1 MKKRLLSILLIA
13 AMLLTML
20 PVSALAQTNT
30 ASTATTAQDTNP
42 FTDVKRS
49 DWYYTAVQYA
59 RVNGFFGGVSK
70 TLFAPGGTMTRGMFV
85 TVLGRMA
92 GVDPANYS
100 GAPEFSDVAADAY
113 YAPYVQWAAKYGIT
127 NGTGGGKFAPD
138 RLISREEMVVF
149 FVRYLELFGVE
160 LDTGADITTT
170 PSDLEAVS
178 SWARDAVLKLWKTG
192 LLNGTGG
199 RFDPKGDASRAQAAA
214 LCMRMDKGV
223 DTWYSE
229 PGVPST
235 RVSIDPADEVAQ
247 VEEVKRPSSGGG
259 RSDGTTT
266 TTYYAVTFALGD
278 GMDAA
283 GVTLPNAKT
292 VASGTKISA
301 LPTPYVTKGLFA
313 GWYYDAELTDPAG
326 GSELI
331 TRDLTLYARLDR
343 SEEAVQVTQVTSAES
358 PNSVTDN
365 VAAVAVDSYSFGIS
379 GYTGG
384 CIEAFVNVTAN
395 NAEFTRTSDTDVQYR
410 YTVSGGTV
418 TPVLEEGQTY
428 RVELTEDFEGCFVIG
443 GVPQPQ
449 SVRVLYIIT
458 DKSEVDELRLD
469 TGLKYIEK
477 SQVSGLGALDG
488 LFSAA
493 LSADGTTA
501 SIERVAQ
508 SGTFTYAGGGIAV
521 GDTVAIY
528 TGTRPDLR
536 TEAEDDAI
544 AYVEITGIDGTTYS
558 YRTAD
563 AQDVLFTPDVLP
575 VKAEYKGAGTA
586 SVPKSELDFTDD
598 KYAAMGLS
606 SQTSIDAGDFLLFYS
621 GAFGESAT
629 SAGYGK
635 ITNVTVEG
643 DDYVLT
649 YDSATEDEVLAA
661 MDVFTTREAD
671 VPELTQSQIAEMEA
685 DMVRQA
691 RESGFAEEAAQ
702 YLTDLAVQTDGFQ
715 KLSDD
720 MGLTVYSAAYDD
732 GTPVQ
737 QSAPALLS
745 GSSAAI
751 LDKDNLKIEAKI
763 NAGSLTHFDGKYGLR
778 AELTLSFTV
787 EIERDS
793 VPDGKLVIE
802 VRATFEQEILL
813 SVNTSGGAVWK
824 KAWIF
829 PYIADYQLNANLDL
843 GLYTGIGIVA
853 TARTE
858 KNEDDSD
865 PLEGFEGTAIDLSK
879 QIQKLMED
887 KEHFLGEDID
897 MNTVGGGLAD
907 KYSAMMEDAEENW
920 IELFRKEIYS
930 KEGPVDKFHILV
942 YGISADFVVSVNLYV
957 TLGMSFEYEAAKR
970 YTFSLKLFSRSVTNG
985 TAELVTPHYNFD
997 FYVMGTMGVRA
1008 GVEFEIGIGL
1018 FSLKLD
1024 SIGITAEAGVYAR
1037 MWGYFYYHLEWE
1049 KGKGKE
1055 SSASGAM
1062 FVEIGVYLKIT
1073 FKAQLFSSDKLTY
1086 QPTLYENEWPLW
1098 SAGAQKNVYDFAY
1111 DDDDESLNIE
1121 IMGVR
1126 TAALPS
1132 SLFDMNYMDMKTGEV
1147 YGSDA
1152 DDADENPAQ
1161 NYDDATESHYT
1172 VELDN
1177 PYFSYDPATNT
1188 ITVTPDRTSVQES
1201 CKMTI
1206 RWKNGA
1212 LTFTSKPIERTI
1224 TIDWT
1229 DPENLR
1235 FIAFN
1240 TQGGSLVRMLAL
1252 AADAPVEV
1260 PDSPVKTGYTFGGWY
1275 TEPNGGALFEFPATM
1290 PDYQDNGA
1298 GKGVTVYARW
1308 IPRDDTKYTV
1318 EHYQQKLNGTYAL
1331 YETEYLEGTTDALT
1345 SAAARGYT
1353 GFRSKS
1359 FSQKAIAPD
1368 GSTVVKIY
1376 YAREKYNITF
1386 HLMDGASADES
1397 VVTIGRYGETVYA
1410 PKFARSGYEFDGYTG
1425 DGIEKDNNGNWCV
1438 TVRGGASY
1446 TAQWLPSRNIAYRVE
1461 HYVKRVGGEGYL
1473 LYDGEGAV
1481 EYRYDGTTGQEITAA
1496 ALDAIV
1502 KLDAP
1507 GLHYDQAATEAK
1519 NVGLT
1524 IGADGKTILKIYY
1537 DRAGYSVCFRETD
1550 GTLIEETA
1558 YVHGAKV
1565 AEPNAPVKQGY
1576 TFAGWFTDTA
1586 CENAYSFNTKL
1597 TGSLTLY
1604 AKWVASSNTAYTARY
1619 FLQNADGSYPE
1630 QPQTEALHGTTG
1642 AAAELSK
1649 TFAGYHAD
1657 AEHDGTVKSGT
1668 IAADGSLV
1676 LTAYFARN
1684 TYKVTF
1690 QNGDETVSEQTL
1702 RWGEAL
1708 TVPAL
1713 TKAGYDLS
1721 WSPALPGTLTMP
1733 QQDVT
1738 YTAVWTAQSGI
1749 GYAVEHYQQNVT
1761 GSGYTLADTD
1771 RLTGTT
1777 DAEVTAAAKGYEHFT
1792 LNEETSTRTGT
1803 IKADGSLTLR
1813 LYYDRDTVEL
1823 TLVPNGGRLDGSAEA
1838 VNKTLRYGAPLD
1850 DVTPVWDTD
1859 HAFAGWFTDTTYTT
1873 QVTTAPAAAATL
1885 YAKWSFGTV
1894 NYTVEHYVMGTDG
1907 QYPASATRRDTTKN
1921 GVVDSTVVL
1930 ETLKDT
1936 TLEVANG
1943 ITYAYA
1949 TVGSD
1954 PEAVTET
1961 TVAGGKVV
1969 KLFYA
1974 RRSFAV
1980 TFNANGGTLDETSR
1994 TLYYGASLSGITPTR
2009 KNYTFTGWYDT
2020 AAASGA
2026 AVTTLPA
2033 ASGEGQ
2039 TFYAGWRANEVAFTV
2054 EHWVQNT
2061 DGHGLTMVLSETKRE
2076 PVGKRIAPADYES
2089 SEVAREDGGI
2099 YYASA
2104 YEKGHSTAVGVT
2116 LVEEGMTLELHY
2128 GRKKSQLKW
2137 VYDQGVSL
2145 GGATA
2150 GEVYFEEPITP
2161 LPLKRE
2167 GYTYVWQ
2174 PEVAEKVGL
2183 EDLTYTAV
2191 WTPNAYTV
2199 SFYANGGEG
2208 TMESQSLTYDTQAA
2222 LSANAFTRAGYTFTG
2237 WNTARDGSG
2246 TAYVGGQTVQNLTAV
2261 NGGTITLY
2269 AQWSLDTYTITYLNT
2284 DGSAVNWVEGFTPVA
2299 EYTAEDDT
2307 ITLPGASALVK
2318 RTGYEFGGWYS
2329 DGVLVTEISA
2339 GSAGNK
2345 TLRASWN
2352 AEKNEIVYVDETGLL
2367 SSVPEATPYTA
2378 GKTALDDKSRV
2389 NKDDTSNLFLYWYTK
2404 DADGTQ
2410 TPVATVPENTKGRF
2424 TVYAKV
2430 ISKTISTADQ
2440 LKELA
2445 IAFEFDDGALPYY
2458 GKEDCIFTLAN
2469 NITLTD
2475 WDTPIG
2481 PRDTTGTSY
2490 RFKGTFDGND
2500 HRITLKGN
2508 CKPLFGVIGQYGTVK
2523 DLIIELD
2530 DVTTN
2535 VWSSNIKEE
2544 ADNRYWGAVAAVNIG
2559 IIRDCTVTGTL
2570 TVADDS
2576 CTSYIGG
2583 IVGIEK
2589 GGNDTRGLID
2599 CQAGMNEADR
2609 LTITGGGAKDSIG
2622 GLIGG
2627 MTNCWYN
2634 PKLQL
2639 PHAKQHYVTVDVD
2652 ACKYAGGLVGSVQ
2665 SDSWQAIITMYDGS
2679 LDVQLKGYILNAGG
2693 LVGYASTYARVYMEN
2708 AALTVDIRLD
2718 ERAQNNNYYYAGGVV
2733 GMMNGDATNVVQNSI
2748 SAVGGSITTKITAA
2762 WKDPT
2767 DGVMNNMA
2775 LYAGGLAGRIKEHAA
2790 VTVENG
2796 CNVSATITN
2805 QWSNTRLIIAYA
2817 GGLVGHYSC
2826 SKEGTLTVTGS
2837 SVTSNINIYSDG
2849 YTVCYAGGLVGV
2861 YEQLARSAVTKVPI
2875 KFENTTV
2882 NCTIKIM
2889 NVRAKKT
2896 IDLGGLI
2903 GNVISYKNVGI
2914 EITGTGNTLTGSLGL
2929 KNGENGS
2936 LTLNG
2941 SETVHA
2947 GKLFGRL
2954 QYQIYNA
2961 AWIVARINGITLD
2974 SDEKQKAEIEGSGWS
2989 TSDFNGPL
2997 YVFSSQGTFSSKPG

>member
-1 MKKRLLSILLIA
+1 MMGSARVIGDIIIGCLENDEIWEGTDMKKRLLSILLIA

-20 PVSALAQTNT
+20 PVSALAQTTT
-30 ASTATTAQDTNP
+30 AQTAQDTNP
-42 FTDVKRS
+42 FTDVKKS

-92 GVDPANYS
+92 GVDPANYTE
-100 GAPEFSDVAADAY
+100 APEFSDVAADAY

-149 FVRYLELFGVE
+149 FVRYLELFDVE

-192 LLNGTGG
+192 LLNGSGG

-266 TTYYAVTFALGD
+266 TTYYEVQFALGD

-365 VAAVAVDSYSFGIS
+365 VAAVAVGSYSFGIS
-379 GYTGG
+379 DYTGD

-410 YTVSGGTV
+410 YTVSGDTV

-428 RVELTEDFEGCFVIG
+428 RVELAEDFEGCFVIG
-443 GVPQPQ
+443 GVPQAQ

-458 DKSEVDELRLD
+458 EKTEVDALQLD
-469 TGLKYIEK
+469 SGLKYIDK
-477 SQVSGLGALDG
+477 RQVSGMDALDG

-493 LSADGTTA
+493 MSADGKTTR
-501 SIERVAQ
+501 IEKVAQ

-536 TEAEDDAI
+536 KDAEDDAI

-643 DDYVLT
+643 DNYVLT
-649 YDSATEDEVLAA
+649 YGSATEDEVLAA

-671 VPELTQSQIAEMEA
+671 VPELTQNQIAEMEA

-1111 DDDDESLNIE
+1111 DDDDDVLSLAIL
-1121 IMGVR
+1121 GVR

-1172 VELDN
+1172 IELSD
-1177 PYFSYDPATNT
+1177 PDHFTYDPATNT
-1188 ITVTPDRTSVQES
+1188 ITVLAGANSVAES
-1201 CKMTI
+1201 CEMTI

-1212 LTFTSKPIERTI
+1212 LTFTSKPIERTL

-1229 DPENLR
+1229 DPENVR
-1235 FIAFN
+1235 YIAFN

-1298 GKGVTVYARW
+1298 GKGVTVYAHW

-1345 SAAARGYT
+1345 NAAAQSYT
-1353 GFRSKS
+1353 GFQNKNY
-1359 FSQKAIAPD
+1359 SQKAIAPD
-1368 GSTVVKIY
+1368 GSTVIKIY
-1376 YAREKYNITF
+1376 YTREKYDITF
-1386 HLMDGASADES
+1386 RLTGDATADES
-1397 VVTIGRYGETVYA
+1397 VVTTGRYGETVYA
-1410 PKFARSGYEFDGYTG
+1410 PKFARSGYEFNGYTG
-1425 DGIEKDNNGNWCV
+1425 DGIGQDGNGNWCV

-1446 TAQWLPSRNIAYRVE
+1446 TAQWLPGSDIAYRVE

-1507 GLHYDQAATEAK
+1507 GLRYDQAATEAK

-1524 IGADGKTILKIYY
+1524 IGADGKTIIKIYY
-1537 DRAGYSVCFRETD
+1537 DRAGYTVCFRETD

-1586 CENAYSFNTKL
+1586 CENAYNFNTKL

-1604 AKWVASSNTAYTARY
+1604 AKWTANGDTAYTAHY

-1690 QNGDETVSEQTL
+1690 QNGGEAVSEQTL
-1702 RWGEAL
+1702 RWGETL
-1708 TVPAL
+1708 TAPVL

-1721 WSPALPGTLTMP
+1721 WSPELPLTMP

-1749 GYAVEHYQQNVT
+1749 GYTVKHYQQNPT

-1873 QVTTAPAAAATL
+1873 QVTAAPAAAATL
-1885 YAKWSFGTV
+1885 YAKWNFGTV

-1921 GVVDSTVVL
+1921 GMVDSTVVL

-1943 ITYAYA
+1943 IAYAYA

-1954 PEAVTET
+1954 PEAATET

-1974 RRSFAV
+1974 RKSFAV
-1980 TFNANGGTLDETSR
+1980 TFEANGGTLDEASR

-2020 AAASGA
+2020 AAASGT

-2061 DGHGLTMVLSETKRE
+2061 SGEGYTREKTETQRAA
-2076 PVGKRIAPADYES
+2076 VDSAITPADYAS
-2089 SEVAREDGGI
+2089 SAVVRDGI
-2099 YYASA
+2099 SYEAA
-2104 YEKGHSTAVGVT
+2104 YEQGGTQPVT
-2116 LVEEGMTLELHY
+2116 SLTVAEGMTLVLHY
-2128 GRKKSQLKW
+2128 ARRTNTLTW
-2137 VYDQGVSL
+2137 VYSDCTAT
-2145 GGATA
+2145 GGTPA
-2150 GEVYFEEPITP
+2150 GTVRFEQPITAP
-2161 LPLKRE
+2161 TLERT

-2191 WTPNAYTV
+2191 WTANAYTV

-2208 TMESQSLTYDTQAA
+2208 AMDAQSLTYDTQAA

-2237 WNTARDGSG
+2237 WNTAANGSG
-2246 TAYVGGQTVQNLTAV
+2246 TAYVGGQAVQNLTAV
-2261 NGGTITLY
+2261 NGGTVTLY
-2269 AQWSLDTYTITYLNT
+2269 AQWSLDTYTITYRNS
-2284 DGSAVNWVEGFTPVA
+2284 DGSAITNWASGVELTESYNV
-2299 EYTAEDDT
+2299 TDST
-2307 ITLPGASALVK
+2307 ITLPGADALIAPTAKV
-2318 RTGYEFGGWYS
+2318 FGGWFT
-2329 DGVLVTEISA
+2329 DAACTGEAVTSIPT
-2339 GSAGNK
+2339 GSTGDK
-2345 TLRASWN
+2345 TFYALWED
-2352 AEKNEIVYVDETGLL
+2352 EKNEFVFADPDGLMETMPTL
-2367 SSVPEATPYTA
+2367 T
-2378 GKTALDDKSRV
+2378 
-2389 NKDDTSNLFLYWYTK
+2389 DTSYTPGETTLPTDVRAKSGYAFLYWYTT
-2404 DADGTQ
+2404 DADGNEL
-2410 TPVATVPENTKGRF
+2410 PLGETVSSDFAGRV
-2424 TVYAKV
+2424 TLNAKV
-2430 ISKTISTADQ
+2430 ISTSITTHEQ
-2440 LKELA
+2440 LEELA
-2445 IAFEFDDGALPYY
+2445 KCYQYTSAQSGVT
-2458 GKEDCIFTLAN
+2458 FTLAEGFILDN
-2469 NITLTD
+2469 
-2475 WDTPIG
+2475 WSTPIG
-2481 PRDTTGTSY
+2481 SADHPFDR
-2490 RFKGTFDGND
+2490 TFDGNGKA
-2500 HRITLKGN
+2500 ITLNGTS
-2508 CKPLFGVIGQYGTVK
+2508 KPLFGVIGETGAVKNLTVH
-2523 DLIIELD
+2523 LD
-2530 DVTTN
+2530 DVTTEAYVLEKN
-2535 VWSSNIKEE
+2535 VE
-2544 ADNRYWGAVAAVNIG
+2544 AVSTASRMWGAVAAVNCGTIDGCTVYGSAANPASDDRAGRVGGIAAHNDKTGIVKNCQAGPDANRQYSFTSTGSVGVIG
-2559 IIRDCTVTGTL
+2559 GLIGLSNGKLTLEAGLSQYITLSGALRTTGGLIGSSDNGVQSSDYISVTGNTIQISIQANGTFVAGVIGMLSDTSTAATVTLKDCTFNVNITNPSAGSRTAGVAGYIQAKELNVTGNTLNVTISADQGWRIGGLLGFIQDIQTITVTNNKNSTVKIAQPNAYDNGQRANVYIGGLVAQLPSSRTMGTAITL
-2570 TVADDS
+2570 TGN
-2576 CTSYIGG
+2576 TSFHCEIDAPNDPYAYIGG
-2583 IVGIEK
+2583 IVGHM
-2589 GGNDTRGLID
+2589 
-2599 CQAGMNEADR
+2599 QA
-2609 LTITGGGAKDSIG
+2609 L
-2622 GLIGG
+2622 
-2627 MTNCWYN
+2627 
-2634 PKLQL
+2634 
-2639 PHAKQHYVTVDVD
+2639 D
-2652 ACKYAGGLVGSVQ
+2652 ACP
-2665 SDSWQAIITMYDGS
+2665 INITS
-2679 LDVQLKGYILNAGG
+2679 
-2693 LVGYASTYARVYMEN
+2693 SS
-2708 AALTVDIRLD
+2708 
-2718 ERAQNNNYYYAGGVV
+2718 NN
-2733 GMMNGDATNVVQNSI
+2733 MT
-2748 SAVGGSITTKITAA
+2748 GSIT
-2762 WKDPT
+2762 
-2767 DGVMNNMA
+2767 
-2775 LYAGGLAGRIKEHAA
+2775 
-2790 VTVENG
+2790 
-2796 CNVSATITN
+2796 SAEGN
-2805 QWSNTRLIIAYA
+2805 EKVGRLIGKRYRQN
-2817 GGLVGHYSC
+2817 
-2826 SKEGTLTVTGS
+2826 S
-2837 SVTSNINIYSDG
+2837 SSLLWNNTDLS
-2849 YTVCYAGGLVGV
+2849 
-2861 YEQLARSAVTKVPI
+2861 SAMDT
-2875 KFENTTV
+2875 FAN
-2882 NCTIKIM
+2882 
-2889 NVRAKKT
+2889 
-2896 IDLGGLI
+2896 
-2903 GNVISYKNVGI
+2903 
-2914 EITGTGNTLTGSLGL
+2914 
-2929 KNGENGS
+2929 
-2936 LTLNG
+2936 
-2941 SETVHA
+2941 
-2947 GKLFGRL
+2947 
-2954 QYQIYNA
+2954 
-2961 AWIVARINGITLD
+2961 
-2974 SDEKQKAEIEGSGWS
+2974 SGWTIRDFTGATWDIGGASS
-2989 TSDFNGPL
+2989 TTTTG
-2997 YVFSSQGTFSSKPG
+2997 

>member
-20 PVSALAQTNT
+20 PVSALAQTTT
-30 ASTATTAQDTNP
+30 AQTAQDTNP
-42 FTDVKRS
+42 FTDVKKS

-92 GVDPANYS
+92 GVDPANYTE
-100 GAPEFSDVAADAY
+100 APEFSDVAADAY

-170 PSDLEAVS
+170 PSDLEEVS
-178 SWARDAVLKLWKTG
+178 SWAREAVLKLWKTG

-214 LCMRMDKGV
+214 LCMRMDKSV

-235 RVSIDPADEVAQ
+235 RVSIDPADELAG
-247 VEEVKRPSSGGG
+247 VEEVKRPASGGSSG
-259 RSDGTTT
+259 GTTT

-278 GMDAA
+278 GMDAS

-343 SEEAVQVTQVTSAES
+343 SEEAVQVTQVASAES

-365 VAAVAVDSYSFGIS
+365 VAAVAVGSYSFGIS
-379 GYTGG
+379 GYTGD

-410 YTVSGGTV
+410 YTVSGSTV

-428 RVELTEDFEGCFVIG
+428 RVELAEDFEGCFVIG

-458 DKSEVDELRLD
+458 DKSEVDKLRLD

-575 VKAEYKGAGTA
+575 VKAEYKGEGRA
-586 SVPKSELDFTDD
+586 SVPRSELDFTDD
-598 KYAAMGLS
+598 KYVAMGLS

-621 GAFGESAT
+621 GTFGASAT

-649 YDSATEDEVLAA
+649 YDGATEDEVLAA

-1152 DDADENPAQ
+1152 DDEDENPAQ

-1172 VELDN
+1172 IELSD
-1177 PYFSYDPATNT
+1177 PDHFTYDPATNT
-1188 ITVTPDRTSVQES
+1188 ITVLAGANSVAES
-1201 CKMTI
+1201 CEMTI

-1229 DPENLR
+1229 DPENVR
-1235 FIAFN
+1235 YIAFN
-1240 TQGGSLVRMLAL
+1240 TRGGSLVRMLAL

-1260 PDSPVKTGYTFGGWY
+1260 PEAPVKTGYTFGGWY
-1275 TEPNGGALFEFPATM
+1275 ADAACTTLFAFPEVM
-1290 PDYQDNGA
+1290 PDYPDKGA
-1298 GKGVTVYARW
+1298 GKGVTVYAHW

-1353 GFRSKS
+1353 GFQSKS

-1397 VVTIGRYGETVYA
+1397 AVTIGRYGETVYA
-1410 PKFARSGYEFDGYTG
+1410 PKFARSGYEFNGYTG

-1446 TAQWLPSRNIAYRVE
+1446 TAQWLPSSDIAYRVE

-1496 ALDAIV
+1496 AIAAIV

-1537 DRAGYSVCFRETD
+1537 DRAGYTVSFRETD
-1550 GTLIEETA
+1550 GTLIDEKP

-1642 AAAELSK
+1642 AAAELNK
-1649 TFAGYHAD
+1649 TFEGYHVDTAH
-1657 AEHDGTVKSGT
+1657 EGTVKSGT

-1684 TYKVTF
+1684 TYKATF
-1690 QNGDETVSEQTL
+1690 QNGGEAVSEQTL
-1702 RWGEAL
+1702 RWGETL

-1733 QQDVT
+1733 RQDVT
-1738 YTAVWTAQSGI
+1738 YTAVWTAQSNI

-1761 GSGYTLADTD
+1761 GSGYTLTDTD
-1771 RLTGTT
+1771 HLTGTT

-1792 LNEETSTRTGT
+1792 LNGEESTPTGT
-1803 IKADGSLTLR
+1803 VKADGSLTLR

-1850 DVTPVWDTD
+1850 DVTPVWDHD
-1859 HAFAGWFTDTTYTT
+1859 HAFAGWFTDTSYTT
-1873 QVTTAPAAAATL
+1873 QVTTAPAEAATL
-1885 YAKWSFGTV
+1885 YAKWNFGTV

-1907 QYPASATRRDTTKN
+1907 QYPASATKRDTTKN
-1921 GVVDSTVVL
+1921 GEVDSTVVL
-1930 ETLKDT
+1930 ETLKDAG
-1936 TLEVANG
+1936 LEVANG
-1943 ITYAYA
+1943 IAYAYA

-1954 PEAVTET
+1954 PEAATET

-1980 TFNANGGTLDETSR
+1980 TLEANGGTLDEASR
-1994 TLYYGASLSGITPTR
+1994 TLYYGAALSGITPTR
-2009 KNYTFTGWYDT
+2009 KNYTFTGWFNT
-2020 AAASGA
+2020 ADVSGA

-2039 TFYAGWRANEVAFTV
+2039 TFYAGWSANEVAFTV

-2061 DGHGLTMVLSETKRE
+2061 SGDGYTRVKSETQRAA
-2076 PVGKRIAPADYES
+2076 VDSTITPADYAS
-2089 SEVAREDGGI
+2089 SAVVRDGI
-2099 YYASA
+2099 SYENA
-2104 YEKGHSTAVGVT
+2104 YEQGGTQPVTSLTVAESMT
-2116 LVEEGMTLELHY
+2116 LVLHYARRTSTLTWVCSDCTATGGTPAGTVRFEQPITAPTLE
-2128 GRKKSQLKW
+2128 R
-2137 VYDQGVSL
+2137 
-2145 GGATA
+2145 T
-2150 GEVYFEEPITP
+2150 
-2161 LPLKRE
+2161 

-2199 SFYANGGEG
+2199 SFDANGGEG
-2208 TMESQSLTYDTQAA
+2208 TMDAQSLTYDTQAA

-2246 TAYVGGQTVQNLTAV
+2246 TAYADGQTIVNLTAV
-2261 NGGTITLY
+2261 NGGTVTLY
-2269 AQWSLDTYTITYLNT
+2269 AQWSLDTYTITYKNA
-2284 DGSAVNWVEGFTPVA
+2284 DGSAITNWADGVTLVERYNV
-2299 EYTAEDDT
+2299 EDSA
-2307 ITLPGASALVK
+2307 IPLPGADALVAPTAK
-2318 RTGYEFGGWYS
+2318 VFGGWFETANCTGEAVTSIPTGSTGDKTFYALWE
-2329 DGVLVTEISA
+2329 DEPNELVF
-2339 GSAGNK
+2339 NDPDNMLK
-2345 TLRASWN
+2345 WL
-2352 AEKNEIVYVDETGLL
+2352 
-2367 SSVPEATPYTA
+2367 PATAIYTA
-2378 GKTALDDKSRV
+2378 GRKMQIETPNA
-2389 NKDDTSNLFLYWYTK
+2389 KDGYAFLYWYAV
-2404 DADGTQ
+2404 DADGNEQPMGTW
-2410 TPVATVPENTKGRF
+2410 TTTDMKGRLML
-2424 TVYAKV
+2424 YPKV
-2430 ISKTISTADQ
+2430 ISTTITAREQ
-2440 LKELA
+2440 LEALA
-2445 IAFEFDDGALPYY
+2445 TCYQYKSAQHGVT
-2458 GKEDCIFTLAN
+2458 FTLAN
-2469 NITLTD
+2469 GFILDD
-2475 WDTPIG
+2475 WNTPIG
-2481 PRDTTGTSY
+2481 TVKHQFDHQFDGNGQTITMTGTSA
-2490 RFKGTFDGND
+2490 
-2500 HRITLKGN
+2500 
-2508 CKPLFGVIGQYGTVK
+2508 PLFGLLNGEGYTGIVK
-2523 DLIIELD
+2523 DLTIHLD
-2530 DVTTN
+2530 DVTVQPYVAEQD
-2535 VWSSNIKEE
+2535 VWTLRANTCL
-2544 ADNRYWGAVAAVNIG
+2544 WGAIAAINGGRIEGCTVYGSVANPDADGKAASYVGSMAAYNSKIG
-2559 IIRDCTVTGTL
+2559 SIINCQAGPDENRQYSFTSTKSVAFVGGLIGVSSGTLTLEAGLKQYITLNGSFQYVGGLIGANDEAAKTSGDITVTGNTIQVDVQVQSASNSYVAGLIGKLNDENTTATVTIQNSTITANVNLEYGNYVGGLVGAFKAKALNVTGNKLNLTATKKTGYALGGLVGCIDDAETITVSGNKNSTFKLSHTSDYPTRCYIGGLFGWIPGGTYRTIRTEITL
-2570 TVADDS
+2570 TNNTNFRFEISAPEHSDVN
-2576 CTSYIGG
+2576 IGG
-2583 IVGIEK
+2583 IVGYME
-2589 GGNDTRGLID
+2589 
-2599 CQAGMNEADR
+2599 
-2609 LTITGGGAKDSIG
+2609 GGA
-2622 GLIGG
+2622 
-2627 MTNCWYN
+2627 
-2634 PKLQL
+2634 
-2639 PHAKQHYVTVDVD
+2639 
-2652 ACKYAGGLVGSVQ
+2652 ACP
-2665 SDSWQAIITMYDGS
+2665 I
-2679 LDVQLKGYILNAGG
+2679 
-2693 LVGYASTYARVYMEN
+2693 
-2708 AALTVDIRLD
+2708 
-2718 ERAQNNNYYYAGGVV
+2718 
-2733 GMMNGDATNVVQNSI
+2733 DATSSGNSMT
-2748 SAVGGSITTKITAA
+2748 GSITAPE
-2762 WKDPT
+2762 D
-2767 DGVMNNMA
+2767 
-2775 LYAGGLAGRIKEHAA
+2775 
-2790 VTVENG
+2790 
-2796 CNVSATITN
+2796 NVNIG
-2805 QWSNTRLIIAYA
+2805 RLIGKRYRYSSSSLLWNGTDLKAA
-2817 GGLVGHYSC
+2817 TVG
-2826 SKEGTLTVTGS
+2826 TVLDNSGW
-2837 SVTSNINIYSDG
+2837 
-2849 YTVCYAGGLVGV
+2849 
-2861 YEQLARSAVTKVPI
+2861 
-2875 KFENTTV
+2875 
-2882 NCTIKIM
+2882 TIKDFTGATWDI
-2889 NVRAKKT
+2889 
-2896 IDLGGLI
+2896 GGA
-2903 GNVISYKNVGI
+2903 SSTTT
-2914 EITGTGNTLTGSLGL
+2914 TG
-2929 KNGENGS
+2929 
-2936 LTLNG
+2936 
-2941 SETVHA
+2941 
-2947 GKLFGRL
+2947 
-2954 QYQIYNA
+2954 
-2961 AWIVARINGITLD
+2961 
-2974 SDEKQKAEIEGSGWS
+2974 
-2989 TSDFNGPL
+2989 
-2997 YVFSSQGTFSSKPG
+2997 

>member
-20 PVSALAQTNT
+20 PVSALAQTTT
-30 ASTATTAQDTNP
+30 AQTAQDTNP
-42 FTDVKRS
+42 FTDVKKS

-92 GVDPANYS
+92 GVDPANYTE
-100 GAPEFSDVAADAY
+100 APEFSDVAADAY

-170 PSDLEAVS
+170 PSDLEEVS
-178 SWARDAVLKLWKTG
+178 SWAREAVLKLWKTG

-214 LCMRMDKGV
+214 LCMRMDKSV

-235 RVSIDPADEVAQ
+235 RVSIDPADELAG
-247 VEEVKRPSSGGG
+247 VEEVKRPASGGSSG
-259 RSDGTTT
+259 GTTT

-278 GMDAA
+278 GMDAS

-343 SEEAVQVTQVTSAES
+343 SEEAAQVTQVASAES

-365 VAAVAVDSYSFGIS
+365 VAAVAVGSYSFGIS

-384 CIEAFVNVTAN
+384 CIEAFLNVTAN

-410 YTVSGGTV
+410 YTVSGSTV

-428 RVELTEDFEGCFVIG
+428 RVELAEDFEGCFVIG

-575 VKAEYKGAGTA
+575 VKAEYKGEGTA

-621 GAFGESAT
+621 GTFGASAT

-649 YDSATEDEVLAA
+649 YDSATEDKVLAA

-1161 NYDDATESHYT
+1161 NYDDAAESHYT

-1188 ITVTPDRTSVQES
+1188 ITVAPERTSVQES
-1201 CKMTI
+1201 CEMTI

-1240 TQGGSLVRMLAL
+1240 TQGGSLVKMLAL

-1260 PDSPVKTGYTFGGWY
+1260 PEAPVKTGYTFGGWY
-1275 TEPNGGALFEFPATM
+1275 ADAACTTLFTFPEVM
-1290 PDYQDNGA
+1290 PDYPDNGA
-1298 GKGVTVYARW
+1298 GKGVTVYANW
-1308 IPRDDTKYTV
+1308 LPRDDTKYTV
-1318 EHYQQKLNGTYAL
+1318 EHYQQKLNGTYEL

-1345 SAAARGYT
+1345 SAAARSYT
-1353 GFRSKS
+1353 GFQSKS

-1397 VVTIGRYGETVYA
+1397 VVTTGRYGETVYA
-1410 PKFARSGYEFDGYTG
+1410 PKFARSGYEFNGYTG
-1425 DGIEKDNNGNWCV
+1425 DGIGQDGNGNWCL

-1446 TAQWLPSRNIAYRVE
+1446 TAQWLPGSDIAYRVE

-1496 ALDAIV
+1496 AIDAIV

-1537 DRAGYSVCFRETD
+1537 DRAGYTVSFRETD
-1550 GTLIEETA
+1550 GTLIDEKP

-1586 CENAYSFNTKL
+1586 CENAYNFNTKL

-1642 AAAELSK
+1642 AAAELNK
-1649 TFAGYHAD
+1649 TFEGYHVDTAH
-1657 AEHDGTVKSGT
+1657 EGTVKSGT

-1690 QNGDETVSEQTL
+1690 QNGGEAVSEQTL
-1702 RWGEAL
+1702 RWGETL
-1708 TVPAL
+1708 TVPTL

-1733 QQDVT
+1733 RQDVT

-1749 GYAVEHYQQNVT
+1749 GYTVEHYQQNVT

-1771 RLTGTT
+1771 HLTGTT

-1792 LNEETSTRTGT
+1792 LNGEKSTPTGT
-1803 IKADGSLTLR
+1803 VKADGSLTLR

-1850 DVTPVWDTD
+1850 DITPVWDHD
-1859 HAFAGWFTDTTYTT
+1859 HAFAGWFTDTSYTT
-1873 QVTTAPAAAATL
+1873 QVTTAPAEAATL

-1907 QYPASATRRDTTKN
+1907 QYPASATKRDTTKN

-1930 ETLKDT
+1930 ETLKDAG
-1936 TLEVANG
+1936 LEVADG
-1943 ITYAYA
+1943 IAYAYA

-1954 PEAVTET
+1954 PEAATET
-1961 TVAGGKVV
+1961 IVAGGKVV

-1980 TFNANGGTLDETSR
+1980 TLEANGGTLDETSR
-1994 TLYYGASLSGITPTR
+1994 TLYYGAALSGITPTR
-2009 KNYTFTGWYDT
+2009 KNYTFTGWYET

-2039 TFYAGWRANEVAFTV
+2039 TFYAGWSANEVAFTV

-2061 DGHGLTMVLSETKRE
+2061 DGYGFTMVLSETKRE
-2076 PVGKRIAPADYES
+2076 PVGKRIGPSIYKS
-2089 SEVAREDGGI
+2089 SKVAREDGGI

-2104 YEKGHSTAVGVT
+2104 YEKGHSTTVGVT

-2199 SFYANGGEG
+2199 SFHANGGEG
-2208 TMESQSLTYDTQAA
+2208 TMESQSLTYDEDAA
-2222 LSANAFTRAGYTFTG
+2222 LSGNAFTRAGYTFTG

-2246 TAYVGGQTVQNLTAV
+2246 TAYIGGQAVMNLTAV
-2261 NGGTITLY
+2261 NGGTVTLY
-2269 AQWSLDTYTITYLNT
+2269 AQWSLDTYTITYKNAN
-2284 DGSAVNWVEGFTPVA
+2284 GSAITNWADGVPLVESYNVN
-2299 EYTAEDDT
+2299 DST
-2307 ITLPGASALVK
+2307 ITLPGADALVAPTAK
-2318 RTGYEFGGWYS
+2318 IFGGWFETANCT
-2329 DGVLVTEISA
+2329 GEAVTSIPA
-2339 GSAGNK
+2339 GSTGDK
-2345 TLRASWN
+2345 TFYVLWED
-2352 AEKNEIVYVDETGLL
+2352 EKNELVFADPDGLMETMPTL
-2367 SSVPEATPYTA
+2367 T
-2378 GKTALDDKSRV
+2378 
-2389 NKDDTSNLFLYWYTK
+2389 DTSYTPGETTLPTDVRAKSGYAFLYWYTT
-2404 DADGTQ
+2404 DADGSEL
-2410 TPVATVPENTKGRF
+2410 PLGETVSSDFAGRV
-2424 TVYAKV
+2424 TLNAKV
-2430 ISKTISTADQ
+2430 ISTSITTHEQ
-2440 LKELA
+2440 LEELA
-2445 IAFEFDDGALPYY
+2445 KCYQYTSAQSGVT
-2458 GKEDCIFTLAN
+2458 FTLAEGFILDN
-2469 NITLTD
+2469 
-2475 WDTPIG
+2475 WSTPIG
-2481 PRDTTGTSY
+2481 SADHPFDR
-2490 RFKGTFDGND
+2490 TFDGNGKA
-2500 HRITLKGN
+2500 ITLNGTS
-2508 CKPLFGVIGQYGTVK
+2508 KPLFGVIGETGAVKNLTVH
-2523 DLIIELD
+2523 LD
-2530 DVTTN
+2530 DVTTEAYVLEKN
-2535 VWSSNIKEE
+2535 VETVSTAS
-2544 ADNRYWGAVAAVNIG
+2544 RMWGAVAAVNCGTIDG
-2559 IIRDCTVTGTL
+2559 CTVYGS
-2570 TVADDS
+2570 AANPASDDRAGRV
-2576 CTSYIGG
+2576 GG
-2583 IVGIEK
+2583 IAAHNDKTGIVK
-2589 GGNDTRGLID
+2589 N
-2599 CQAGMNEADR
+2599 CQAGPDANR
-2609 LTITGGGAKDSIG
+2609 QYSFTSTGSVGVIG
-2622 GLIGG
+2622 GLIGLSNG
-2627 MTNCWYN
+2627 
-2634 PKLQL
+2634 KLTL
-2639 PHAKQHYVTVDVD
+2639 E
-2652 ACKYAGGLVGSVQ
+2652 AGLSQ
-2665 SDSWQAIITMYDGS
+2665 YITLSGA
-2679 LDVQLKGYILNAGG
+2679 L
-2693 LVGYASTYARVYMEN
+2693 ST
-2708 AALTVDIRLD
+2708 T
-2718 ERAQNNNYYYAGGVV
+2718 
-2733 GMMNGDATNVVQNSI
+2733 
-2748 SAVGGSITTKITAA
+2748 
-2762 WKDPT
+2762 
-2767 DGVMNNMA
+2767 
-2775 LYAGGLAGRIKEHAA
+2775 
-2790 VTVENG
+2790 
-2796 CNVSATITN
+2796 
-2805 QWSNTRLIIAYA
+2805 
-2817 GGLVGHYSC
+2817 
-2826 SKEGTLTVTGS
+2826 
-2837 SVTSNINIYSDG
+2837 
-2849 YTVCYAGGLVGV
+2849 
-2861 YEQLARSAVTKVPI
+2861 
-2875 KFENTTV
+2875 
-2882 NCTIKIM
+2882 
-2889 NVRAKKT
+2889 
-2896 IDLGGLI
+2896 GGLI
-2903 GNVISYKNVGI
+2903 GSSEYAAQSSDYISVTGNTIQISIQANGTFVAGVIGLLSDTSTAATVTLKDCTFTANITNTGDGNRTAGVAGFIQAKELNVTGNTLNITISTDQCSRAGGLLGFVQKIGIITVSNNKNSTVKITDQNSYSDGKRAGVYIGGLVAQLPPNRSMETAITLTGNTNFHCELNAPNDPYANIGGI
-2914 EITGTGNTLTGSLGL
+2914 MGELYGGRDSKTTITSSGNTLTGSITSTEGNINVGRLIGVR
-2929 KNGENGS
+2929 GCYNGS
-2936 LTLNG
+2936 RLVWNDTQLVKATASTDLT
-2941 SETVHA
+2941 
-2947 GKLFGRL
+2947 
-2954 QYQIYNA
+2954 
-2961 AWIVARINGITLD
+2961 
-2974 SDEKQKAEIEGSGWS
+2974 GSGWTIKDFTGATWDIGGASS
-2989 TSDFNGPL
+2989 TTTTG
-2997 YVFSSQGTFSSKPG
+2997 

>member
-20 PVSALAQTNT
+20 PVSALAQTTT
-30 ASTATTAQDTNP
+30 AQTAQDTNP
-42 FTDVKRS
+42 FTDVKKS

-92 GVDPANYS
+92 GVDPANYTE
-100 GAPEFSDVAADAY
+100 APEFSDVAADAY

-170 PSDLEAVS
+170 PSDLEEVS
-178 SWARDAVLKLWKTG
+178 SWAREAVLKLWKTG

-214 LCMRMDKGV
+214 LCMRMDKSV

-235 RVSIDPADEVAQ
+235 RVSIDPADELAG
-247 VEEVKRPSSGGG
+247 VEEVKRPASGGSSG
-259 RSDGTTT
+259 GTTT

-278 GMDAA
+278 GMDAS

-343 SEEAVQVTQVTSAES
+343 SEEAVQVTQVASAES

-365 VAAVAVDSYSFGIS
+365 VAAVDVGSYSFGIS
-379 GYTGG
+379 GYTDD

-410 YTVSGGTV
+410 YTVSGSTV
-418 TPVLEEGQTY
+418 TPILEEGQTY
-428 RVELTEDFEGCFVIG
+428 RVELAEDFEGCFVIG

-458 DKSEVDELRLD
+458 DKSEVDKLRLD

-501 SIERVAQ
+501 SIERVVQ

-536 TEAEDDAI
+536 KDAEDDAI

-575 VKAEYKGAGTA
+575 VKAEYKGTGTA

-621 GAFGESAT
+621 GAFGASAT

-649 YDSATEDEVLAA
+649 YVSATEDEVLAA

-1172 VELDN
+1172 IELSD
-1177 PYFSYDPATNT
+1177 PDHFTYDPATNT
-1188 ITVTPDRTSVQES
+1188 ITVLAGANSVAES
-1201 CKMTI
+1201 CEMTI

-1212 LTFTSKPIERTI
+1212 LTFTSKPIERTL

-1229 DPENLR
+1229 DPENVR
-1235 FIAFN
+1235 YIAFN

-1260 PDSPVKTGYTFGGWY
+1260 PEAPVKTGYTFGGWY
-1275 TEPNGGALFEFPATM
+1275 ADAACTTLFTFPEIM
-1290 PDYQDNGA
+1290 PDYPDNGA
-1298 GKGVTVYARW
+1298 GKGVTVYANW
-1308 IPRDDTKYTV
+1308 LPRSDTRYTV

-1331 YETEYLEGTTDALT
+1331 YETEYLEGTTDAPT
-1345 SAAARGYT
+1345 NAAARRYT
-1353 GFRSKS
+1353 GFQSKS

-1410 PKFARSGYEFDGYTG
+1410 PKFARSGYEFNGYTG

-1446 TAQWLPSRNIAYRVE
+1446 TAQWLPSSDIAYRVE
-1461 HYVKRVGGEGYL
+1461 HYVKRVGGEGYI

-1496 ALDAIV
+1496 AIAAIV

-1550 GTLIEETA
+1550 GTLIDEKP

-1576 TFAGWFTDTA
+1576 TFAGWFTNTA
-1586 CENAYSFNTKL
+1586 CENAYNFNTKL

-1642 AAAELSK
+1642 AAAELNK
-1649 TFAGYHAD
+1649 TFEGYHVDTAH
-1657 AEHDGTVKSGT
+1657 EGTVKSGT

-1690 QNGDETVSEQTL
+1690 QNGGEAVSEQTL
-1702 RWGEAL
+1702 RWGETL

-1721 WSPALPGTLTMP
+1721 WSPALPDTLTMP
-1733 QQDVT
+1733 QKDVT

-1749 GYAVEHYQQNVT
+1749 GYTVEHYQQNTT

-1792 LNEETSTRTGT
+1792 VNGEKSAPTGT
-1803 IKADGSLTLR
+1803 VKADGSLTLR

-1850 DVTPVWDTD
+1850 DVTPVWDHD
-1859 HAFAGWFTDTTYTT
+1859 HAFAGWFTDTSYTT
-1873 QVTTAPAAAATL
+1873 QVTTAPAEAATL
-1885 YAKWSFGTV
+1885 YAKWTFGTV

-1907 QYPASATRRDTTKN
+1907 QYPASATKRDTTKN
-1921 GVVDSTVVL
+1921 GEVDSTVVL

-1936 TLEVANG
+1936 GLEVADG
-1943 ITYAYA
+1943 IAYAYA

-1954 PEAVTET
+1954 PKAATET

-1980 TFNANGGTLDETSR
+1980 TLEANGGTLDEASR
-1994 TLYYGASLSGITPTR
+1994 TLYYGAALSGITPTR

-2039 TFYAGWRANEVAFTV
+2039 TFYAGWSANEVAFTV

-2061 DGHGLTMVLSETKRE
+2061 DGYGFTMVLSETKRE
-2076 PVGKRIAPADYES
+2076 PVGKRIGPSIYKS
-2089 SEVAREDGGI
+2089 SKVAREDGGI

-2104 YEKGHSTAVGVT
+2104 YEKGHSTTVGVT

-2191 WTPNAYTV
+2191 WTANAYTV
-2199 SFYANGGEG
+2199 SFHANGGEG
-2208 TMESQSLTYDTQAA
+2208 AMDAQSLTYDTQAA

-2246 TAYVGGQTVQNLTAV
+2246 TAYTGGQTVVNLTAV
-2261 NGGTITLY
+2261 NGGTVTLY
-2269 AQWSLDTYTITYLNT
+2269 AQWSLDTYTITYKNA
-2284 DGSAVNWVEGFTPVA
+2284 DGSTITNWADGVTRVERYNVN
-2299 EYTAEDDT
+2299 DST
-2307 ITLPGASALVK
+2307 ITLPGADALVAPTAK
-2318 RTGYEFGGWYS
+2318 VFGGWFE
-2329 DGVLVTEISA
+2329 DAKCTGEAVTSIPA
-2339 GSAGNK
+2339 GSTGDK
-2345 TLRASWN
+2345 TFYALW
-2352 AEKNEIVYVDETGLL
+2352 EDEPNELVFNDPDNMLKWL
-2367 SSVPEATPYTA
+2367 PATAIYTA
-2378 GKTALDDKSRV
+2378 GRKMQIETPNA
-2389 NKDDTSNLFLYWYTK
+2389 KDGYAFLYWYAV
-2404 DADGTQ
+2404 DADGNEQPMGTW
-2410 TPVATVPENTKGRF
+2410 TTTDMKGRLML
-2424 TVYAKV
+2424 YPKV
-2430 ISKTISTADQ
+2430 ISTTITAREQ
-2440 LKELA
+2440 LEALA
-2445 IAFEFDDGALPYY
+2445 TCYQYKSAQHGVT
-2458 GKEDCIFTLAN
+2458 FTLAN
-2469 NITLTD
+2469 GFILDD
-2475 WDTPIG
+2475 WNTPIG
-2481 PRDTTGTSY
+2481 TVKHQFDHQLDGSGQTITMTGTSA
-2490 RFKGTFDGND
+2490 
-2500 HRITLKGN
+2500 
-2508 CKPLFGVIGQYGTVK
+2508 PLFGLLNGEGYTGIVK
-2523 DLIIELD
+2523 DLTIHLD
-2530 DVTTN
+2530 DVTVQPYVAEQD
-2535 VWSSNIKEE
+2535 VWTLRANTCL
-2544 ADNRYWGAVAAVNIG
+2544 WGAIAAINGGRIEG
-2559 IIRDCTVTGTL
+2559 CTVYGS
-2570 TVADDS
+2570 VANPDADGKAA
-2576 CTSYIGG
+2576 SYVGSMAAYNSKIGS
-2583 IVGIEK
+2583 II
-2589 GGNDTRGLID
+2589 N
-2599 CQAGMNEADR
+2599 CQAGPDENRQYSFTSTKSVAFV
-2609 LTITGGGAKDSIG
+2609 G
-2622 GLIGG
+2622 GLIGVSNG
-2627 MTNCWYN
+2627 MLT
-2634 PKLQL
+2634 LE
-2639 PHAKQHYVTVDVD
+2639 
-2652 ACKYAGGLVGSVQ
+2652 AGLSQ
-2665 SDSWQAIITMYDGS
+2665 YITLSGA
-2679 LDVQLKGYILNAGG
+2679 L
-2693 LVGYASTYARVYMEN
+2693 ST
-2708 AALTVDIRLD
+2708 T
-2718 ERAQNNNYYYAGGVV
+2718 
-2733 GMMNGDATNVVQNSI
+2733 
-2748 SAVGGSITTKITAA
+2748 
-2762 WKDPT
+2762 
-2767 DGVMNNMA
+2767 
-2775 LYAGGLAGRIKEHAA
+2775 
-2790 VTVENG
+2790 
-2796 CNVSATITN
+2796 
-2805 QWSNTRLIIAYA
+2805 
-2817 GGLVGHYSC
+2817 
-2826 SKEGTLTVTGS
+2826 
-2837 SVTSNINIYSDG
+2837 
-2849 YTVCYAGGLVGV
+2849 
-2861 YEQLARSAVTKVPI
+2861 
-2875 KFENTTV
+2875 
-2882 NCTIKIM
+2882 
-2889 NVRAKKT
+2889 
-2896 IDLGGLI
+2896 GGLI
-2903 GNVISYKNVGI
+2903 GSSEYAAQSSDYISVTGNTIQISIQANGTFVAGVIGLLSDTSTAATVTLKDCTFTANITNTGDGNRTAGVAGFIQAKELNVTGNTLNITISTDQCSRAGGLLGFVQKIGIITVSNNKNSTVKITDQNSYSDGKRAGVYIGGLVAQLPPNRSMETAITLTGNTNFHCELNAPNDPYANIGGI
-2914 EITGTGNTLTGSLGL
+2914 MGELYGGRDSKTTITSSGNTLTGSITSTEGNINVGRLIGVR
-2929 KNGENGS
+2929 GCYNGS
-2936 LTLNG
+2936 RLVWNDTQLVKATASTDLT
-2941 SETVHA
+2941 
-2947 GKLFGRL
+2947 
-2954 QYQIYNA
+2954 
-2961 AWIVARINGITLD
+2961 
-2974 SDEKQKAEIEGSGWS
+2974 GSGWTIKDFTGATYDIGGASS
-2989 TSDFNGPL
+2989 TTTTTG
-2997 YVFSSQGTFSSKPG
+2997 

>member
-30 ASTATTAQDTNP
+30 AQTAQDTNP
-42 FTDVKRS
+42 FTDVKQS
-49 DWYYTAVQYA
+49 DWYYSAVQYA
-59 RVNGFFGGVSK
+59 RVNGFFGGVSE
-70 TLFAPGGTMTRGMFV
+70 TLFAPSGTMTRGMFV

-92 GVDPANYS
+92 GVDPANYA

-113 YAPYVQWAAKYGIT
+113 YAPYVQWAAKFGIT
-127 NGTGGGKFAPD
+127 TGIGGEKFAPE
-138 RLISREEMVVF
+138 RLISREEMAVF
-149 FVRYLELFGVE
+149 FVRYLTQFGVTVDAGANY
-160 LDTGADITTT
+160 DTL
-170 PSDLEAVS
+170 PSDLEEIS
-178 SWARDAVLKLWKTG
+178 SWAREAVLMLWKTG
-192 LLNGTGG
+192 LLNGSGG

-235 RVSIDPADEVAQ
+235 RVSIDPEDEVAQ
-247 VEEVKRPSSGGG
+247 VEEVKRPTSGGSSG
-259 RSDGTTT
+259 GTTT
-266 TTYYAVTFALGD
+266 TKYYEVQFALGD
-278 GMDAA
+278 GMDAS

-301 LPTPYVTKGLFA
+301 LPTPYVTNGLFA
-313 GWYYDAELTDPAG
+313 GWYYGAELTDPAG
-326 GSELI
+326 GNETI
-331 TRDLTLYARLDR
+331 TQNLTLYAKLDR
-343 SEEAVQVTQVTSAES
+343 SDEAVQVTQVESAES
-358 PNSVTDN
+358 PSSVTDN
-365 VAAVAVDSYSFGIS
+365 VAAVDVDSYSFGIS
-379 GYTGG
+379 DYTDD
-384 CIEAFVNVTAN
+384 CIEAFLNVTAN
-395 NAEFTRTSDTDVQYR
+395 NAEFTRTSDADVQYR
-410 YTVSGGTV
+410 YTVSGSTV

-428 RVELTEDFEGCFVIG
+428 RVELAEDFEGCFVIG
-443 GVPQPQ
+443 GVPQAQ
-449 SVRVLYIIT
+449 SVRMLYIIT
-458 DKSEVDELRLD
+458 GKGEVNALQLD
-469 TGLKYIEK
+469 SGLKYIEK
-477 SQVSGLGALDG
+477 SQVSGMDALDG
-488 LFSAA
+488 LFNAA

-528 TGTRPDLR
+528 TGTRPDQR

-544 AYVEITGIDGTTYS
+544 AYVEITAIDGTTYS

-575 VKAEYKGAGTA
+575 VKAVYKATSTA
-586 SVPKSELDFTDD
+586 TVPKSEMDFTGDQ
-598 KYAAMGLS
+598 YASMGLS

-621 GAFGESAT
+621 GDFGEFAT
-629 SAGYGK
+629 PEGYGK
-635 ITNVTVEG
+635 ITDVTVEG

-649 YDSATEDEVLAA
+649 YENATEDEVLAA

-671 VPELTQSQIAEMEA
+671 VPELTENQIAEMEA

-702 YLTDLAVQTDGFQ
+702 YLTSLAVQTDGFQ
-715 KLSDD
+715 ELSDD
-720 MGLTVYSAAYDD
+720 MGLTVYSVAYAD

-763 NAGSLTHFDGKYGLR
+763 NAGSLTHFDGSYGLR

-957 TLGMSFEYEAAKR
+957 TIGMSFEYEAAKR

-985 TAELVTPHYNFD
+985 TADLVTPHYNFD

-1024 SIGITAEAGVYAR
+1024 SIGITAEAGVYAK

-1062 FVEIGVYLKIT
+1062 FVEIGIYLVIT

-1111 DDDDESLNIE
+1111 DDDDESLSLA

-1126 TAALPS
+1126 SATLPS
-1132 SLFDMNYMDMKTGEV
+1132 SLFDMNYMDMKTGDL

-1152 DDADENPAQ
+1152 DDEDENPAQ

-1172 VELDN
+1172 IE
-1177 PYFSYDPATNT
+1177 FSDPEHFAYDPATNT
-1188 ITVTPDRTSVQES
+1188 ITVLAGANSVAES
-1201 CKMTI
+1201 CEMTI

-1212 LTFTSKPIERTI
+1212 LTFTSKPIERTL

-1229 DPENLR
+1229 DPENVR
-1235 FIAFN
+1235 YIAFN
-1240 TQGGSLVRMLAL
+1240 TQGGSLIKMLAM
-1252 AADAPVEV
+1252 AADEPITV
-1260 PDSPVKTGYTFGGWY
+1260 PDDPAKTGYDFGGWY
-1275 TEPNGGALFEFPATM
+1275 SEPNGGTLFEFPATM
-1290 PDYQDNGA
+1290 PDYPDNGA
-1298 GKGVTVYARW
+1298 GKGVTVYAHW

-1318 EHYQQKLNGTYAL
+1318 EHYQQQLNGTYEL
-1331 YETEYLEGTTDALT
+1331 YETEYLKGTTDAQT
-1345 SAAARGYT
+1345 SAAALSYT
-1353 GFRSKS
+1353 GFQNKS
-1359 FSQKAIAPD
+1359 YSQKAIAPD

-1376 YAREKYNITF
+1376 YTREKYDITF
-1386 HLMDGASADES
+1386 KLTDNAGSDES
-1397 VVTIGRYGETVYA
+1397 VVTTGRYGETVYA
-1410 PKFARSGYEFDGYTG
+1410 PKFARSGYEFNGYTG
-1425 DGIEKDNNGNWCV
+1425 DGIGQDNNGNWCL

-1446 TAQWLPSRNIAYRVE
+1446 TAQWLPGSDIAYRVE

-1481 EYRYDGTTGQEITAA
+1481 EYRYDGTTGQEVTAA
-1496 ALDAIV
+1496 DLDAIV

-1519 NVGLT
+1519 NAGLT
-1524 IGADGKTILKIYY
+1524 IGADGKTIIKIYY
-1537 DRAGYSVCFRETD
+1537 DRAGYTVSFRETD
-1550 GTLIEETA
+1550 DTLIEETA

-1565 AEPNAPVKQGY
+1565 TEPNAPVKQGY

-1586 CENAYSFNTKL
+1586 CENAYNFNTKL

-1604 AKWVASSNTAYTARY
+1604 AKWVANGDTAYTARY

-1630 QPQTEALHGTTG
+1630 QPQTETLHGATA
-1642 AAAELSK
+1642 AAAELNK
-1649 TFAGYHAD
+1649 TFDGYHEDTAH
-1657 AEHDGTVKSGT
+1657 EGTVKTGT

-1690 QNGDETVSEQTL
+1690 QNGGETVSEETL
-1702 RWGEAL
+1702 RWGETL
-1708 TVPAL
+1708 TVPVL

-1721 WSPALPGTLTMP
+1721 WSPELPLTMP

-1749 GYAVEHYQQNVT
+1749 GYAVEHYQQNPT

-1771 RLTGTT
+1771 SLSGST
-1777 DAEVTAAAKGYEHFT
+1777 DAEVTAAAKGYDHFT

-1823 TLVPNGGRLDGSAEA
+1823 TFDPNGGKLDGSAEA

-1873 QVTTAPAAAATL
+1873 QVTAAPASAATL
-1885 YAKWSFGTV
+1885 YAKWTYGTV
-1894 NYTVEHYVMGTDG
+1894 NYTVEHYVMNTDG
-1907 QYPASATRRDTTKN
+1907 SYPTTATKRDTTQN
-1921 GVVDSTVVL
+1921 GVVDSTIVL
-1930 ETLKDT
+1930 AELKDT
-1936 TLEVANG
+1936 ALEVANG

-1949 TVGSD
+1949 TVGNSE
-1954 PEAVTET
+1954 EATTET

-1974 RRSFAV
+1974 RKSFAV
-1980 TFNANGGTLDETSR
+1980 TFNANGGTLDEASR
-1994 TLYYGASLSGITPTR
+1994 TLYYGASLTGITPTR
-2009 KNYTFTGWYDT
+2009 SNYTFTGWFDT
-2020 AAASGA
+2020 ADASGA

-2033 ASGEGQ
+2033 ASGESQ
-2039 TFYAGWRANEVAFTV
+2039 TFYAGWSANEVAFTV

-2061 DGHGLTMVLSETKRE
+2061 TGEDYTKTKTETMRAAVDST
-2076 PVGKRIAPADYES
+2076 ITPADYAS
-2089 SEVAREDGGI
+2089 SAVVRDGI
-2099 YYASA
+2099 SYEAA
-2104 YEKGHSTAVGVT
+2104 YEQGGEQPITTVT
-2116 LVEEGMTLELHY
+2116 VAEGMTLKLRY
-2128 GRKKSQLKW
+2128 ARKTSTLTW
-2137 VYDQGVSL
+2137 VYGDCTAT
-2145 GGATA
+2145 GGTPA
-2150 GEVYFEEPITP
+2150 GTIRFEQPITAP
-2161 LPLKRE
+2161 TLERT

-2174 PEVAEKVGL
+2174 PEVADKAGL
-2183 EDLTYTAV
+2183 ENLTYTAV
-2191 WTPNAYTV
+2191 WTANSYTV
-2199 SFYANGGEG
+2199 SFDANVGVGA
-2208 TMESQSLTYDTQAA
+2208 MDTQSMTYGQEAA
-2222 LSANAFTRAGYTFTG
+2222 LIANAFTRAGYTFTG

-2246 TAYVGGQTVQNLTAV
+2246 TPYADKASVSNLTATNNATV
-2261 NGGTITLY
+2261 TLY
-2269 AQWSLDTYTITYLNT
+2269 AQWSLDTYTISYRNA
-2284 DGSAVNWVEGFTPVA
+2284 DGSAITNWASGVTLVER
-2299 EYTAEDDT
+2299 YTVEDST
-2307 ITLPGASALVK
+2307 ITLPGEDAFVVPTAKV
-2318 RTGYEFGGWYS
+2318 FGGWFEDADCTGDAVTSIPTGSTGDKTFYVLWEDERNEFVFADP
-2329 DGVLVTEISA
+2329 DGLMETMP
-2339 GSAGNK
+2339 
-2345 TLRASWN
+2345 TL
-2352 AEKNEIVYVDETGLL
+2352 T
-2367 SSVPEATPYTA
+2367 
-2378 GKTALDDKSRV
+2378 
-2389 NKDDTSNLFLYWYTK
+2389 DTSYTPGETTLPTDVRAKSGYAFLYWYTT
-2404 DADGTQ
+2404 DADGNELPQGET
-2410 TPVATVPENTKGRF
+2410 ASADLAGRV
-2424 TVYAKV
+2424 TLNAKV
-2430 ISKTISTADQ
+2430 ISTSITTREQ
-2440 LKELA
+2440 LEELA
-2445 IAFEFDDGALPYY
+2445 KCYQYTSAQSGVTFKLAEGFILDDWNA
-2458 GKEDCIFTLAN
+2458 
-2469 NITLTD
+2469 
-2475 WDTPIG
+2475 PIG
-2481 PRDTTGTSY
+2481 SADHPFDR
-2490 RFKGTFDGND
+2490 TFDGNGKA
-2500 HRITLKGN
+2500 ITLDGTS
-2508 CKPLFGVIGQYGTVK
+2508 KPLFGVIGAAGAVKNLTVH
-2523 DLIIELD
+2523 LD
-2530 DVTTN
+2530 DVTTASYTPEKK
-2535 VWSSNIKEE
+2535 VETVSAS
-2544 ADNRYWGAVAAVNIG
+2544 ALLWGAVAALNCGTIEG
-2559 IIRDCTVTGTL
+2559 CTVYGSAANPD
-2570 TVADDS
+2570 ADGS
-2576 CTSYIGG
+2576 ATCVGG
-2583 IVGIEK
+2583 IAAFNGKTGIVK
-2589 GGNDTRGLID
+2589 N
-2599 CQAGMNEADR
+2599 CQAGPDANR
-2609 LTITGGGAKDSIG
+2609 QFSFTSPKSVTTTG
-2622 GLIGG
+2622 GLIGLSDG
-2627 MTNCWYN
+2627 TLTLEAGLSQYIT
-2634 PKLQL
+2634 LSGTL
-2639 PHAKQHYVTVDVD
+2639 Y
-2652 ACKYAGGLVGSVQ
+2652 YAGGLIGSNDNWQQ
-2665 SDSWQAIITMYDGS
+2665 SSGDISVTGNTIQISIQTTGTFIGGVIGLLNDMDTVSTVTLKDCTFTVNITNTRDGS
-2679 LDVQLKGYILNAGG
+2679 RNA
-2693 LVGYASTYARVYMEN
+2693 
-2708 AALTVDIRLD
+2708 
-2718 ERAQNNNYYYAGGVV
+2718 GVV
-2733 GMMNGDATNVVQNSI
+2733 GFIWAKGLNV
-2748 SAVGGSITTKITAA
+2748 
-2762 WKDPT
+2762 
-2767 DGVMNNMA
+2767 
-2775 LYAGGLAGRIKEHAA
+2775 
-2790 VTVENG
+2790 
-2796 CNVSATITN
+2796 
-2805 QWSNTRLIIAYA
+2805 
-2817 GGLVGHYSC
+2817 
-2826 SKEGTLTVTGS
+2826 
-2837 SVTSNINIYSDG
+2837 
-2849 YTVCYAGGLVGV
+2849 
-2861 YEQLARSAVTKVPI
+2861 
-2875 KFENTTV
+2875 
-2882 NCTIKIM
+2882 
-2889 NVRAKKT
+2889 
-2896 IDLGGLI
+2896 
-2903 GNVISYKNVGI
+2903 
-2914 EITGTGNTLTGSLGL
+2914 TGNTLNVTINADQCSHAGGLLGFVQKIGTITVSNNKNSTVKITDQGSYSDGERRGVHISGLIAELPKSRNLETVITLTGNTNFHCELNVPDDVYARIGGVAGYMFGGSQSKIAVTSSGNSMTGSITSAEG
-2929 KNGENGS
+2929 NEM
-2936 LTLNG
+2936 
-2941 SETVHA
+2941 V
-2947 GKLFGRL
+2947 GRL
-2954 QYQIYNA
+2954 IGERYRYSSTSLLWNDTDLKA
-2961 AWIVARINGITLD
+2961 ATVGTVLD
-2974 SDEKQKAEIEGSGWS
+2974 NSGWTIRDFTGVTWDIGGES
-2989 TSDFNGPL
+2989 DTTTTS
-2997 YVFSSQGTFSSKPG
+2997 

>member
-20 PVSALAQTNT
+20 PVSALAQTTT
-30 ASTATTAQDTNP
+30 AQTAQDTNP
-42 FTDVKRS
+42 FTDVKKS

-92 GVDPANYS
+92 GVDPANYTE
-100 GAPEFSDVAADAY
+100 ALEFSDVAADAY

-178 SWARDAVLKLWKTG
+178 SWAREAVLKLWKTG

-214 LCMRMDKGV
+214 LCMRMDKSV

-235 RVSIDPADEVAQ
+235 RVSIDPADELAG
-247 VEEVKRPSSGGG
+247 VEEVKRPASGGSSG
-259 RSDGTTT
+259 GTTT

-278 GMDAA
+278 GMDAS

-343 SEEAVQVTQVTSAES
+343 SEEAVQVTQVASAES

-365 VAAVAVDSYSFGIS
+365 VAAVAVGSYSFGIS
-379 GYTGG
+379 GYTDD

-410 YTVSGGTV
+410 YTVSGSTV

-428 RVELTEDFEGCFVIG
+428 RVELAEDFEGCFVIG

-586 SVPKSELDFTDD
+586 SVPRSELDFTDD

-621 GAFGESAT
+621 GTFGASAT

-1024 SIGITAEAGVYAR
+1024 SIGITAEAGVYAK

-1055 SSASGAM
+1055 SNASGAM

-1111 DDDDESLNIE
+1111 DDDDDVLSLAIL
-1121 IMGVR
+1121 GVR

-1161 NYDDATESHYT
+1161 NYDDAAESHYT

-1212 LTFTSKPIERTI
+1212 LAFTSKPIERTI

-1240 TQGGSLVRMLAL
+1240 TQGGSLVKMLAL

-1260 PDSPVKTGYTFGGWY
+1260 PEAPVKTGYTFGGWY
-1275 TEPNGGALFEFPATM
+1275 ADAACTTLFAFPEIM
-1290 PDYQDNGA
+1290 PDYPDKGA
-1298 GKGVTVYARW
+1298 GKGVTVYANW
-1308 IPRDDTKYTV
+1308 LPRSDTRYTV

-1345 SAAARGYT
+1345 NAAARSYT
-1353 GFRSKS
+1353 GFQSKS

-1410 PKFARSGYEFDGYTG
+1410 PKFARSGYEFNGYTG
-1425 DGIEKDNNGNWCV
+1425 DGIGQDGNGNWCL

-1446 TAQWLPSRNIAYRVE
+1446 TAQWLPSRDIAYRVE

-1496 ALDAIV
+1496 AIAAIV

-1537 DRAGYSVCFRETD
+1537 DRAGYTVSFRETD
-1550 GTLIEETA
+1550 GTLIDEKP

-1642 AAAELSK
+1642 AAAELNK
-1649 TFAGYHAD
+1649 TFAGYHEDTA
-1657 AEHDGTVKSGT
+1657 HDGAVKSGT

-1690 QNGDETVSEQTL
+1690 RNGDETVSEETL
-1702 RWGEAL
+1702 RWGETL

-1713 TKAGYDLS
+1713 TKAGYELS
-1721 WSPALPGTLTMP
+1721 WSPALPDTRTMP
-1733 QQDVT
+1733 RQDVT
-1738 YTAVWTAQSGI
+1738 YTAVWTAQSNI
-1749 GYAVEHYQQNVT
+1749 GYAVEHYQQNAT

-1803 IKADGSLTLR
+1803 VKADGSLTLR

-1838 VNKTLRYGAPLD
+1838 VTKTLRYGAPLD
-1850 DVTPVWDTD
+1850 DVTPVWDSD

-1907 QYPASATRRDTTKN
+1907 QYPASATRRDTTQN

-1954 PEAVTET
+1954 PEAATET
-1961 TVAGGKVV
+1961 IVAGGKVV

-1974 RRSFAV
+1974 RRSYSV
-1980 TFNANGGTLDETSR
+1980 TFDANGGTLDEATR
-1994 TLYYGASLSGITPTR
+1994 TLYYGAALSGITPTH

-2020 AAASGA
+2020 ASASGA

-2128 GRKKSQLKW
+2128 GRKKSQLTW

-2191 WTPNAYTV
+2191 WTPNTYTV

-2208 TMESQSLTYDTQAA
+2208 AMDAQSLTYDEDAA

-2237 WNTARDGSG
+2237 WNTAANGSG
-2246 TAYVGGQTVQNLTAV
+2246 TAYAEGQTIQNLTTV
-2261 NGGTITLY
+2261 NDGTVTLY
-2269 AQWSLDTYTITYLNT
+2269 AQWSLDTYTITYRNS
-2284 DGSAVNWVEGFTPVA
+2284 DGSAITNWASGVELTERYNVNDSA
-2299 EYTAEDDT
+2299 
-2307 ITLPGASALVK
+2307 ITLPGEDAFIAPTAKV
-2318 RTGYEFGGWYS
+2318 FGGWFETANCTGEAVTKIETGSTGDKTFY
-2329 DGVLVTEISA
+2329 VLWED
-2339 GSAGNK
+2339 
-2345 TLRASWN
+2345 
-2352 AEKNEIVYVDETGLL
+2352 EKNELVFADPDGLMETM
-2367 SSVPEATPYTA
+2367 P
-2378 GKTALDDKSRV
+2378 ALT
-2389 NKDDTSNLFLYWYTK
+2389 DTSYTPGETTLPTDVRAKSGYAFLYWYTT
-2404 DADGTQ
+2404 DADGNEL
-2410 TPVATVPENTKGRF
+2410 PLGETVSSDFAGRV
-2424 TVYAKV
+2424 TLNAKV
-2430 ISKTISTADQ
+2430 ISTSITTHEQ
-2440 LKELA
+2440 LEELA
-2445 IAFEFDDGALPYY
+2445 KCYQYTSVQSGVT
-2458 GKEDCIFTLAN
+2458 FTLAEGFILDN
-2469 NITLTD
+2469 
-2475 WDTPIG
+2475 WSTPIG
-2481 PRDTTGTSY
+2481 SADHPFDR
-2490 RFKGTFDGND
+2490 TFDGNGKA
-2500 HRITLKGN
+2500 ITLNGTS
-2508 CKPLFGVIGQYGTVK
+2508 KPLFGVIGEAGAVKNLTVH
-2523 DLIIELD
+2523 LD
-2530 DVTTN
+2530 DVTTEAYVLEEN
-2535 VWSSNIKEE
+2535 VETVTTAS
-2544 ADNRYWGAVAAVNIG
+2544 RMWGAVAAVNCGTIAG
-2559 IIRDCTVTGTL
+2559 CTVYGS
-2570 TVADDS
+2570 AANPASDDS
-2576 CTSYIGG
+2576 AGRVGG
-2583 IVGIEK
+2583 IAAHNGKTGIVK
-2589 GGNDTRGLID
+2589 N
-2599 CQAGMNEADR
+2599 CQAGLDENRQYSFTSTESV
-2609 LTITGGGAKDSIG
+2609 GVIG
-2622 GLIGG
+2622 GLIG
-2627 MTNCWYN
+2627 
-2634 PKLQL
+2634 L
-2639 PHAKQHYVTVDVD
+2639 
-2652 ACKYAGGLVGSVQ
+2652 
-2665 SDSWQAIITMYDGS
+2665 
-2679 LDVQLKGYILNAGG
+2679 
-2693 LVGYASTYARVYMEN
+2693 
-2708 AALTVDIRLD
+2708 
-2718 ERAQNNNYYYAGGVV
+2718 
-2733 GMMNGDATNVVQNSI
+2733 
-2748 SAVGGSITTKITAA
+2748 
-2762 WKDPT
+2762 
-2767 DGVMNNMA
+2767 
-2775 LYAGGLAGRIKEHAA
+2775 
-2790 VTVENG
+2790 
-2796 CNVSATITN
+2796 
-2805 QWSNTRLIIAYA
+2805 SN
-2817 GGLVGHYSC
+2817 
-2826 SKEGTLTVTGS
+2826 GTLTLE
-2837 SVTSNINIYSDG
+2837 
-2849 YTVCYAGGLVGV
+2849 AGLSQYITLSGAL
-2861 YEQLARSAVTKVPI
+2861 S
-2875 KFENTTV
+2875 TT
-2882 NCTIKIM
+2882 
-2889 NVRAKKT
+2889 
-2896 IDLGGLI
+2896 GGLI
-2903 GNVISYKNVGI
+2903 GSSEYAAQSSDYISVTGNTIQISIQANGTFVAGVIGLLSDTSTAATVTLKDCTFTANITNTGDGNRTAGVAGFIQAKELNV
-2914 EITGTGNTLTGSLGL
+2914 TGNTLNITISTDQCSRAGGLLGFVQKIGIITVSNNKNSTVKITDQNSYSDGKRAGVYIGGLVAQLPPNRSMETAITLTGNTNFHCELNVPDDPYANIGGIMGELYGGRDSKTTITSSGNSMTGSITSTEGNINVGRLVGVR
-2929 KNGENGS
+2929 GCYNGS
-2936 LTLNG
+2936 RLVWNDTQLVKATASTDLT
-2941 SETVHA
+2941 
-2947 GKLFGRL
+2947 
-2954 QYQIYNA
+2954 
-2961 AWIVARINGITLD
+2961 
-2974 SDEKQKAEIEGSGWS
+2974 GSGWS
-2989 TSDFNGPL
+2989 IKDFTGASWDIGGA
-2997 YVFSSQGTFSSKPG
+2997 SSTTTTG

>member
-1 MKKRLLSILLIA
+1 MKKRLLSFLLIA

-20 PVSALAQTNT
+20 PVSALAQTDT
-30 ASTATTAQDTNP
+30 AQTAQDSNP
-42 FTDVKRS
+42 FTDVKKS
-49 DWYYTAVQYA
+49 DWYYDAVRYA

-92 GVDPANYS
+92 GVDPANYTEAS
-100 GAPEFSDVAADAY
+100 EFSDVAADAY

-192 LLNGTGG
+192 LLNGSGG

-235 RVSIDPADEVAQ
+235 RVSIDPEDEVAQ

-266 TTYYAVTFALGD
+266 TKYYEVQFALGD

-301 LPTPYVTKGLFA
+301 LPTPYVTNGLFA

-326 GSELI
+326 GNELI
-331 TRDLTLYARLDR
+331 TQNLTLYARLDR
-343 SEEAVQVTQVTSAES
+343 SEEAAQVTQVESAES
-358 PNSVTDN
+358 PNSVTDT
-365 VAAVAVDSYSFGIS
+365 VAAVKVGSYSFGIS
-379 GYTGG
+379 GYTGD
-384 CIEAFVNVTAN
+384 CIEAFINITAN
-395 NAEFTRTSDTDVQYR
+395 NAEFTRTSNTEVQYR
-410 YTVSGGTV
+410 YTVSGSTV

-428 RVELTEDFEGCFVIG
+428 RVELAEDFEGCFVIG
-443 GVPQPQ
+443 GVPQAQ

-458 DKSEVDELRLD
+458 EKTEVDALQLD
-469 TGLKYIEK
+469 SGLKYIEK
-477 SQVSGLGALDG
+477 SQVSGMDALDG

-493 LSADGTTA
+493 LSADGTTT
-501 SIERVAQ
+501 SIEKVAQ
-508 SGTFTYAGGGIAV
+508 SGTFTYADGGIAV

-544 AYVEITGIDGTTYS
+544 AYVEITAIDGTTYS

-575 VKAEYKGAGTA
+575 VKAEYKTAGTA

-598 KYAAMGLS
+598 KFATMGLS

-621 GAFGESAT
+621 GEFGASAT

-635 ITNVTVEG
+635 ITNVAVEG

-649 YDSATEDEVLAA
+649 YENATEDEVLAA

-671 VPELTQSQIAEMEA
+671 VPELTESQIAEMEA
-685 DMVRQA
+685 DMERQA

-715 KLSDD
+715 ELSDE
-720 MGLTVYSAAYDD
+720 MGLTAYSAAYAD

-737 QSAPALLS
+737 QSGVALFS

-751 LDKDNLKIEAKI
+751 VDKDNLKIEAKI
-763 NAGSLTHFDGKYGLR
+763 NAGSLTHFDGSYGLR
-778 AELTLSFTV
+778 AELSLSFTV
-787 EIERDS
+787 EVERDS

-1024 SIGITAEAGVYAR
+1024 SIGITAEAGVYAK

-1062 FVEIGVYLKIT
+1062 FVEIGVYLVIT

-1098 SAGAQKNVYDFAY
+1098 SAGAQQNVYDFAY
-1111 DDDDESLNIE
+1111 DEDDDSLHIE

-1126 TAALPS
+1126 SATLPS
-1132 SLFDMNYMDMKTGEV
+1132 SLFDMNYMDMKAGDL
-1147 YGSDA
+1147 YGTDA
-1152 DDADENPAQ
+1152 DDEDENPAQ
-1161 NYDDATESHYT
+1161 NYDDATESRYT
-1172 VELDN
+1172 IELSD
-1177 PYFSYDPATNT
+1177 PEHFAYDPATNT
-1188 ITVTPDRTSVQES
+1188 ITVLAGANSVAES
-1201 CKMTI
+1201 CEMTI

-1212 LTFTSKPIERTI
+1212 LTFTSKPIERTL

-1229 DPENLR
+1229 DPENVR
-1235 FIAFN
+1235 YIAFN
-1240 TQGGSLVRMLAL
+1240 TQGGSLVKMLAL
-1252 AADAPVEV
+1252 AADEPITV
-1260 PDSPVKTGYTFGGWY
+1260 PDDPAKTGYDFGGWY
-1275 TEPNGGALFEFPATM
+1275 TEPDGGTRFEFPATM
-1290 PDYQDNGA
+1290 PDYPDNGA
-1298 GKGVTVYARW
+1298 GKGVTVYAHW

-1318 EHYQQKLNGTYAL
+1318 EHYQQKLNGVYEL
-1331 YETEYLEGTTDALT
+1331 YETEYLEGTTDAQT
-1345 SAAARGYT
+1345 SAAARSYT
-1353 GFRSKS
+1353 GFQSKS

-1376 YAREKYNITF
+1376 YTREKYDITF
-1386 HLMDGASADES
+1386 RLTDSAGADES
-1397 VVTIGRYGETVYA
+1397 VVTTGRYGETVYA
-1410 PKFARSGYEFDGYTG
+1410 PRFARSGYDFDGYTG
-1425 DGIEKDNNGNWCV
+1425 DGIEQDGNGNWCV
-1438 TVRGGASY
+1438 TVSESASY
-1446 TAQWLPSRNIAYRVE
+1446 TAQWQPGSDIAYRVE

-1473 LYDGEGAV
+1473 LYDGAGAV

-1496 ALDAIV
+1496 DLDAIV

-1507 GLHYDQAATEAK
+1507 GLHYDQTATEAK
-1519 NVGLT
+1519 NAGLT
-1524 IGADGKTILKIYY
+1524 IGADGKTILRIYY
-1537 DRAGYSVCFRETD
+1537 SRAGYTVSFRETD
-1550 GTLIEETA
+1550 GTLIEETSC
-1558 YVHGAKV
+1558 VHGAKV
-1565 AEPNAPVKQGY
+1565 AEPNAPTKQGY

-1586 CENAYSFNTKL
+1586 CENAYNFSTKL

-1604 AKWVASSNTAYTARY
+1604 AKWVASSDTAYTARY
-1619 FLQNADGSYPE
+1619 FLQNTDGSYPE
-1630 QPQTEALHGTTG
+1630 QPQTETLHGVTD
-1642 AAAELSK
+1642 AAATLDK
-1649 TFAGYHAD
+1649 TFDGYHEDTAHEG
-1657 AEHDGTVKSGT
+1657 AVRTGT

-1690 QNGDETVSEQTL
+1690 QNGGETVSEQTL

-1713 TKAGYDLS
+1713 TRAGYDLS
-1721 WSPALPGTLTMP
+1721 WSPELPLTMP

-1749 GYAVEHYQQNVT
+1749 GYTVEHYQQNPT

-1803 IKADGSLTLR
+1803 IAADGSLTLR
-1813 LYYDRDTVEL
+1813 LYYDRDMVEL
-1823 TLVPNGGRLDGSAEA
+1823 TFEPNGGKLDGSAEA
-1838 VNKTLRYGAPLD
+1838 VSKTLRYGAPLD
-1850 DVTPVWDTD
+1850 DVTSVWDKD
-1859 HAFAGWFTDTTYTT
+1859 HAFAGWFTDTNYTT

-1907 QYPASATRRDTTKN
+1907 QYPAAATKRDTTQN

-1930 ETLKDT
+1930 AELKDT

-1954 PEAVTET
+1954 PEAATET

-1974 RRSFAV
+1974 RKSFTV
-1980 TFNANGGTLDETSR
+1980 TFDANGGALEETTR
-1994 TLYYGASLSGITPTR
+1994 TLYYGASLTGIAPTR
-2009 KNYTFTGWYDT
+2009 QNYTFTGWYTT
-2020 AAASGA
+2020 ADASGT

-2033 ASGEGQ
+2033 ASGESQ
-2039 TFYAGWRANEVAFTV
+2039 TFYAGWSANEVTFTV

-2061 DGHGLTMVLSETKRE
+2061 SGDGCTRVKSETQRAA
-2076 PVGKRIAPADYES
+2076 VDSTITPADYAS
-2089 SEVAREDGGI
+2089 SAVVRDGI
-2099 YYASA
+2099 SYENA
-2104 YEKGHSTAVGVT
+2104 YEQGGTQPVT
-2116 LVEEGMTLELHY
+2116 TVTVAEGMTLELRY
-2128 GRKKSQLKW
+2128 ARKTSTLTW
-2137 VYDQGVSL
+2137 VYSDCTAT
-2145 GGATA
+2145 GGTPAGTVRFEQSITA
-2150 GEVYFEEPITP
+2150 PTLERT
-2161 LPLKRE
+2161 

-2191 WTPNAYTV
+2191 WTANAYTV
-2199 SFYANGGEG
+2199 SFHANGGEG
-2208 TMESQSLTYDTQAA
+2208 AMDTQSMTYGQETA
-2222 LSANAFTRAGYTFTG
+2222 LSANAFTRTGYTFTG
-2237 WNTARDGSG
+2237 WNTAANGSG
-2246 TAYVGGQTVQNLTAV
+2246 TAYTAGQTVQNLTAA
-2261 NGGTITLY
+2261 NGGTVTLY
-2269 AQWSLDTYTITYLNT
+2269 AQWSLDTYTISYLNW
-2284 DGSAVNWVEGFTPVA
+2284 DGSAVNWAEDFTPVT
-2299 EYTAEDDT
+2299 EYTVDDDT
-2307 ITLPGASALVK
+2307 IPLPGVSALVK

-2329 DGVLVTEISA
+2329 DGELVTEISA

-2345 TLRASWN
+2345 TLRAKWN

-2378 GKTALDDKSRV
+2378 GETELDDKSRV
-2389 NKDDTSNLFLYWYTK
+2389 SADDTGNLFLYWYTR
-2404 DADGTQ
+2404 DADGTE

-2445 IAFEFDDGALPYY
+2445 IAFEFGDGALPYY
-2458 GKEDCIFTLAN
+2458 GEEDCIFTLAN
-2469 NITLTD
+2469 DLTLKD

-2481 PRDTTGTSY
+2481 PRDTTNERY
-2490 RFKGTFDGND
+2490 VFKGTFDGND
-2500 HRITLKGN
+2500 HRITLQGN
-2508 CKPLFGVIGQYGTVK
+2508 SKPLFGVISQYGTVK

-2530 DVTTN
+2530 GVTAN
-2535 VWSSNIKEE
+2535 VWSSDLKDE

-2559 IIRDCTVTGTL
+2559 IIQNCTVYGTL
-2570 TVADDS
+2570 TVEADS
-2576 CTSYIGG
+2576 CASYIGG
-2583 IVGIEK
+2583 MVGIEK
-2589 GGNDTRGLID
+2589 GGNGTRGLID
-2599 CQAGMNEADR
+2599 CQAGMEEADR
-2609 LTITGGGAKDSIG
+2609 LTITGGEANDSIG

-2627 MTNCWYN
+2627 MTNCWYS

-2639 PHAKQHYVTVDVD
+2639 PSAKHHYVTVDVD
-2652 ACKYAGGLVGSVQ
+2652 ACKYAGGLVGSIQ
-2665 SDSWQAIITMYDGS
+2665 NDNLQASINVYDGS

-2693 LVGYASTYARVYMEN
+2693 LVGYAGTYVKVYMEN
-2708 AALTVDIRLD
+2708 TALTVDITLD
-2718 ERAQNNNYYYAGGVV
+2718 ERAQNNNGYYAGGVAGKLV
-2733 GMMNGDATNVVQNSI
+2733 GAANNLQSNSLK
-2748 SAVGGSITTKITAA
+2748 AVGGSIKTKITAK
-2762 WKDPT
+2762 WKDTT
-2767 DGVMNNMA
+2767 DVLMSNMA
-2775 LYAGGLAGRIKEHAA
+2775 LYAGGLVGSVKEHTA
-2790 VTVENG
+2790 VTVESG
-2796 CNVSATITN
+2796 CEVNATITN
-2805 QWSNTRLIIAYA
+2805 QWKNTRLRIAYT
-2817 GGLVGHYSC
+2817 GGLVGYYFC
-2826 SKEGTLTVTGS
+2826 SYGGELTVTDS
-2837 SVTSNINIYSDG
+2837 SVTSNMDIYSDG
-2849 YTVCYAGGLVGV
+2849 YTDCYAGGLAGV
-2861 YEQLARSAVTKVPI
+2861 YEQGERSAETDVAI

-2882 NCTIKIM
+2882 NCTI
-2889 NVRAKKT
+2889 RANN
-2896 IDLGGLI
+2896 IDTPSTLDFGGLF
-2903 GNVISYKNVGI
+2903 GSMISYRNVKI
-2914 EITGTGNTLTGSLGL
+2914 KITGTGNTLTGSIGL
-2929 KNGENGS
+2929 KNS
-2936 LTLNG
+2936 SVTLNG
-2941 SETVHA
+2941 SDNVHA
-2947 GKLFGRL
+2947 GKLFGRIW
-2954 QYQIYNA
+2954 YQIYNA
-2961 AWIVARINGITLD
+2961 SWRVAAINGIYLNSDVEQKEEIDNCGWD
-2974 SDEKQKAEIEGSGWS
+2974 SSNFS
-2989 TSDFNGPL
+2989 GPL
-2997 YVFSSQGTFSSKPG
+2997 YVFYDQGTFSSKPG